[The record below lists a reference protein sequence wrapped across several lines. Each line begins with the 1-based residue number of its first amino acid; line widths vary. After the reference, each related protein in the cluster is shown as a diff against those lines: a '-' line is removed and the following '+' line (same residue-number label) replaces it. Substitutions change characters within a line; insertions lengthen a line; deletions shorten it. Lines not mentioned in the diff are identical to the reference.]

1 MDVNSIIDL
10 QTKKL
15 KIFMNENKAFMTT
28 YIVNNDNTFTIVF
41 ETLKKIDE
49 QKVDRLVRR

>member
-41 ETLKKIDE
+41 ETLKKIDD
-49 QKVDRLVRR
+49 QKIDRLVRR

>member
-1 MDVNSIIDL
+1 
-10 QTKKL
+10 
-15 KIFMNENKAFMTT
+15 MNENKAFMTT